1 MSRAFVKELAESTV
15 LPDRPLSQH
24 PNLVTEEGL
33 RALDAEVAR
42 WRAAYAAAQL
52 TDDEDHEDLSKAGR
66 ELRYWTA
73 RRHSAQLV
81 DRHPDDAAARFGST
95 VTMLREDGRRL
106 SFRIVGEDEADP
118 AAGAIS
124 HVSPLARAILGKA
137 VGEVVQ
143 VAGHEIEIEALG

>member
-1 MSRAFVKELAESTV
+1 MSRAFVKELAESTA
-15 LPDRPLSQH
+15 LPDRPLSPH

-33 RALDAEVAR
+33 HALDAEVAR
-42 WRAAYAAAQL
+42 WRAAYAAARQID
-52 TDDEDHEDLSKAGR
+52 DDEHEERSKVAR

-81 DRHPDDAAARFGST
+81 ERHPDEAAARFGST
-95 VTMLREDGRRL
+95 ITMLREDGLRL

-124 HVSPLARAILGKA
+124 HVSPLARALLGKS
-137 VGEVVQ
+137 VGDVVR
-143 VAGHEIEIEALG
+143 VAGHEIEIEGLG

>member
-1 MSRAFVKELAESTV
+1 MSRAFVKELAESTA
-15 LPDRPLSQH
+15 LPDRPLSPH
-24 PNLVTEEGL
+24 PNLVTEQGL
-33 RALDAEVAR
+33 KALDPEVAR
-42 WRAAYAAAQL
+42 WRAAYSAAQL
-52 TDDEDHEDLSKAGR
+52 TDDDEHEELSKAGR

-118 AAGAIS
+118 ASGAIS
-124 HVSPLARAILGKA
+124 HASPLARAILGKA

-143 VAGHEIEIEALG
+143 VAGHEIEIEKLG